1 MAELMERVNNGI
13 KEAMKAGQKD
23 RLNALRFLKAKF
35 IENNT
40 SSKVIPELDVVV
52 AHYKKMKD
60 SLSEFPEGNAIR
72 AQTERELAFLQ
83 EFMPAQMSEEEVKK
97 IILGIKASLG
107 TPNMGAVMKELTPQI
122 KGRFDG
128 KRANDLVK
136 ELLA

>member
-1 MAELMERVNNGI
+1 MERVNNGI